1 MANHYFK
8 DGKSYYK
15 LIDETNEVICIT
27 TNWTNKCA
35 AMSVDYSGGY
45 TVMRDAWLNQPDG
58 IEIITEEL
66 YEAKRVEVRDYIIE
80 NL

>member
-8 DGKSYYK
+8 DGNSYYK